1 MLFLILGAY
10 SDSAGVR
17 VIRED
22 VARYISERDGVP
34 SNPDN
39 IFLSTG
45 ASDGIKVCGQNYGI
59 CSDLLN
65 SLSS

>member
-1 MLFLILGAY
+1 MMVIFAYMSQGAY

-22 VARYISERDGVP
+22 VARYISERDGFP
-34 SNPDN
+34 SDPNN

-45 ASDGIKVCGQNYGI
+45 ASDGIKV
-59 CSDLLN
+59 S
-65 SLSS
+65 